1 VADCPHDRVAYTQ
14 GKTEFIVRVTE
25 QAKRFYG
32 RAMKMEHR
40 FATDRDLDLLA
51 EWNHQLIRDEGHRN
65 PMTVPE
71 LRERMRGWL
80 GGEYR
85 AVIFGP
91 EAEPVAYALY
101 RENATEVY
109 LRQLFVRRD
118 RRSQGIGRSAMGIL
132 RSQIWPSGKRLT
144 VEVLV
149 ANVRAV
155 AFWRS
160 LGYQDYCLTLEIT
173 PAGESACAPP

>member
-1 VADCPHDRVAYTQ
+1 M
-14 GKTEFIVRVTE
+14 
-25 QAKRFYG
+25 
-32 RAMKMEHR
+32 MKMDHR

-71 LRERMRGWL
+71 LSERMRGWL
-80 GGEYR
+80 GGEYN

-91 EAEPVAYALY
+91 EAAPVAYALY
-101 RENATEVY
+101 KETASEVY

-118 RRSQGIGRSAMGIL
+118 RRSEGIGRAATAIL
-132 RSQIWPSGKRLT
+132 RRQVWPRRKRLT
-144 VEVLV
+144 VEVLT

-160 LGYQDYCLTLEIT
+160 IGYKDYCLTLEIM
-173 PAGESACAPP
+173 PEKDGEQATAADALPRAAER

>member
-1 VADCPHDRVAYTQ
+1 
-14 GKTEFIVRVTE
+14 
-25 QAKRFYG
+25 
-32 RAMKMEHR
+32 MKMEYR
-40 FATDRDLDLLA
+40 FATDSDLDLLA

-80 GGEYR
+80 GGEYK

-91 EAEPVAYALY
+91 EADPVAYALY
-101 RENATEVY
+101 RETATEVY

-118 RRSQGIGRSAMGIL
+118 RRREGIGRAAMEVL
-132 RSQIWPSGKRLT
+132 RSQVWPRRKRLT
-144 VEVLV
+144 VEVLT
-149 ANVRAV
+149 ANLRAV

-160 LGYQDYCLTLEIT
+160 IGYKDYCLTLEIM
-173 PAGESACAPP
+173 PEKDGEQPVAADVLPRAAER